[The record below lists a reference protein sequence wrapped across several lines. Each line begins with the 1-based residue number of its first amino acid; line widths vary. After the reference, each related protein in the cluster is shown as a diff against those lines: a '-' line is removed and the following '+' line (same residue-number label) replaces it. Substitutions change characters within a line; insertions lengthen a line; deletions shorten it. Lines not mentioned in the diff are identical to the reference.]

1 MNIPILSLQILL
13 VHPEKKKAGV
23 NNYMHAETSEDIST
37 RYVSYFIILQSC
49 VTLSQRSISHNRFCK
64 LKWFLTLL
72 TTTSFL
78 MASLRACLFSHFLV
92 LSVVDNSPHLLS
104 LLLFPQLLEV
114 PKNIKMCRFLAQI
127 PLCDLSNNNDNDIT
141 V

>member
-64 LKWFLTLL
+64 LK
-72 TTTSFL
+72 
-78 MASLRACLFSHFLV
+78 
-92 LSVVDNSPHLLS
+92 
-104 LLLFPQLLEV
+104 
-114 PKNIKMCRFLAQI
+114 
-127 PLCDLSNNNDNDIT
+127 
-141 V
+141 

>member
-23 NNYMHAETSEDIST
+23 NNYMHAETSTDIST

-49 VTLSQRSISHNRFCK
+49 VTLSHRSIPHNRFCK
-64 LKWFLTLL
+64 LKLFLTLL
-72 TTTSFL
+72 TTTST
-78 MASLRACLFSHFLV
+78 ASLRACLFSHFL
-92 LSVVDNSPHLLS
+92 VVDNSPHLLS